1 MLPEGW
7 KETTVGKGCS
17 IKNNIRTPINE
28 NDRKKIQGIYPY
40 YGPTGILGYIDRY
53 QIDEDFSLIG
63 EDGDHFLKY
72 KDKEMTI
79 FYSGKACINNHA
91 HVICNSDKCLAK
103 WFYLYFLHRDITKY
117 ITRQGAKR
125 FKLNKNSL
133 ESIPIVIPPLPEQ
146 EKIAAILST
155 WDKAISTADALLEN
169 SRKQKKAL
177 MQQLLTGK
185 RRLPGFTGEWRFLQA
200 KKLFTNVSIKHKP
213 DEQLLAVT
221 QDNGVI
227 PRNLLDRRVVMPEGD
242 VSNYKFVKKGNFIIS
257 LRSFQGGLE
266 YSDFN
271 GLVSPAYTVIEKCCD
286 LFDRFYKH
294 YFKSTVFIG
303 KLAIAVIGIRDGKQI
318 SYDDF
323 ACISLPVPPLDE
335 QRAIAAVLDAADREI
350 SLLEQK
356 AARLREEKKAL
367 MQQLLTGKRR
377 VQV

>member
-1 MLPEGW
+1 M
-7 KETTVGKGCS
+7 
-17 IKNNIRTPINE
+17 
-28 NDRKKIQGIYPY
+28 Q
-40 YGPTGILGYIDRY
+40 
-53 QIDEDFSLIG
+53 
-63 EDGDHFLKY
+63 
-72 KDKEMTI
+72 
-79 FYSGKACINNHA
+79 
-91 HVICNSDKCLAK
+91 
-103 WFYLYFLHRDITKY
+103 
-117 ITRQGAKR
+117 
-125 FKLNKNSL
+125 
-133 ESIPIVIPPLPEQ
+133 
-146 EKIAAILST
+146 ILST

-169 SRKQKKAL
+169 SRQQKKAL

-185 RRLPGFTGEWRFLQA
+185 RRLPGFKGEWRFLQA

-266 YSDFN
+266 YSGFN
-271 GLVSPAYTVIEKCCD
+271 GLVSPAYTVIEKSCD
-286 LFDRFYKH
+286 LCDIFYKH

-350 SLLEQK
+350 TLLEQK

-377 VQV
+377 VRV